1 MNTLVSAFLIQLVM
15 CAVLFAMLYNFV
27 TANAKLK
34 KDIEAEKLKAAAKS

>member
-15 CAVLFAMLYNFV
+15 CAVLFVMLYYFV

-34 KDIEAEKLKAAAKS
+34 KDIEAKRLKAAAKS